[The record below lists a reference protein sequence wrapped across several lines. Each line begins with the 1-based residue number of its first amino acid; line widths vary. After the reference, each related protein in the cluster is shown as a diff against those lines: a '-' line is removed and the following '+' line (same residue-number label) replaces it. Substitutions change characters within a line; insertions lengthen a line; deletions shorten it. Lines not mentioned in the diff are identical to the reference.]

1 MTHEVRR
8 NDERSRYELVV
19 DGRVVGIADYELVDG
34 STMELPHTEIDAHRR
49 GRGLGA
55 ILVRGVLA
63 DARAR
68 GVTVIPT
75 CWYVREYIEQHPEEA
90 DLLAR

>member
-1 MTHEVRR
+1 MPVRR
-8 NDERSRYELVV
+8 NEEQQRYELVL
-19 DGRVVGIADYELVDG
+19 DDRVVGIADYELVDE
-34 STMELPHTEIDAHRR
+34 STMVLPHTEIDARQR

-55 ILVRGVLA
+55 LLVQGVLD

-68 GVTVIPT
+68 NATVIPA
-75 CWYVREYIEQHPEEA
+75 CWYVREYIEQHPAET

>member
-1 MTHEVRR
+1 MIHEVRR

-19 DGRVVGIADYELVDG
+19 DDRVVGIADYELVDG
-34 STMELPHTEIDAHRR
+34 STMELPHTETDAHQR

-55 ILVRGVLA
+55 ILVRGVLD
-63 DARAR
+63 DARER